1 MNYFSKKNIVII
13 IIAVLL
19 AINIASIST
28 ILYRS
33 YGDRISRNP
42 QLERKSMRGFWNELN
57 LSKQQIDEFGVSRK
71 EFGQNTRVI
80 MEELNNIRISLI
92 NEMSSVNPDTMKMYA
107 MADEIG
113 RKHAQI
119 KNMTINHFLELKN
132 NTTPEQFNQFVKLFQ
147 RLLME
152 DDYRGRSNNRQGR
165 GRRSSTKEN

>member
-1 MNYFSKKNIVII
+1 
-13 IIAVLL
+13 
-19 AINIASIST
+19 
-28 ILYRS
+28 
-33 YGDRISRNP
+33 
-42 QLERKSMRGFWNELN
+42 
-57 LSKQQIDEFGVSRK
+57 
-71 EFGQNTRVI
+71 